1 METDEFTQVKKRL
14 ASLRDVTI
22 IGCKSKHLTPSNI
35 TRESLVFDVSIFEAC
50 ENLVIRHCCAKQI
63 KGLSALKGSL
73 KILDVD
79 GSIPS
84 FRALFNLT
92 NVVVEQE
99 PPWAALSRLN
109 VTNAKIAT
117 IDDSIK
123 AFPNLENLNL
133 HGNALA
139 DTANLGNLLRL
150 TILDLSQNSLVNNA
164 NLTVGNISI
173 LNLADNEIST
183 LKPLSRLLGLVTL
196 NLNNNKITDV
206 DEVLHLDKLPMLQ
219 SVDLSYNPICADA
232 DYRSQVLG
240 RFPNR
245 IHDIILDGII
255 PSTDELAMAKVISAL
270 RMAKISTKENKSG
283 AGRSFNL
290 QTDFIL

>member
-1 METDEFTQVKKRL
+1 M
-14 ASLRDVTI
+14 
-22 IGCKSKHLTPSNI
+22 
-35 TRESLVFDVSIFEAC
+35 
-50 ENLVIRHCCAKQI
+50 
-63 KGLSALKGSL
+63 
-73 KILDVD
+73 
-79 GSIPS
+79 
-84 FRALFNLT
+84 
-92 NVVVEQE
+92 EQE

-245 IHDIILDGII
+245 IHDIIVRQIF
-255 PSTDELAMAKVISAL
+255 
-270 RMAKISTKENKSG
+270 NK
-283 AGRSFNL
+283 
-290 QTDFIL
+290 